1 MGLYEDVTGKPVR
14 RWTRNLV
21 DELLG
26 EDEAAEL
33 VALLTDTTV
42 SPFAIWRALRDR
54 HIGVSKATVYDWAG
68 EARRGPR

>member
-14 RWTRNLV
+14 RWTRHVV
-21 DELLG
+21 DEFLG

-33 VALLTDTTV
+33 GLLLADPGVA
-42 SPFAIWRALRDR
+42 PQAIWRALRDR